1 MDTNENLGWIVRSG
15 DSYLCPQDGDVG
27 YTSNLNEA
35 GRFGSEE
42 EAREAGRDHCDPGFV
57 VMPFPSIDDRLRESV
72 KALEEYVLEEHDVP
86 VGIKTNQPQQ
96 DALPPASASPTRQP
110 AGPISFLAFSKA
122 SRHLK
127 K

>member
-1 MDTNENLGWIVRSG
+1 MDTNESLGWIVRSG

-27 YTSNLNEA
+27 YTTNLNEA

-42 EAREAGRDHCDPGFV
+42 EAQEAGRDHCDPGFV
-57 VMPFPSIDDRLRESV
+57 VMPFPSIDERLRGTV
-72 KALEEYVLEEHDVP
+72 KALEEHVLDERDLP
-86 VGIKTNQPQQ
+86 VGIKASRPQI
-96 DALPPASASPTRQP
+96 DVLPPASPPPPKQP
-110 AGPISFLAFSKA
+110 AGPMSFLAFSKA